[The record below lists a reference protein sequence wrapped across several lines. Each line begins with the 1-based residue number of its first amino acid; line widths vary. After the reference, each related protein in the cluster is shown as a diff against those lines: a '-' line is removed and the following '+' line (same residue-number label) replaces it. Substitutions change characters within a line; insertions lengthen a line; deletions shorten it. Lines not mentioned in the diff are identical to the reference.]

1 MAKAKKAA
9 PAMKKSMKAMKAKK
23 AMKSMK
29 KRAMKKSIVAK
40 GRFAKVMVFKG
51 SKVRTTGG
59 LKKDSL
65 IKNKNGRVVSK
76 KLSAKGKKS
85 KWIAAVVKARAALKV
100 KGFCAVGGKTAAGKA
115 LLAKAKSFYKK

>member
-76 KLSAKGKKS
+76 KASLKGKKN
-85 KWIAAVVKARAALKV
+85 KWIAACTKARAALKV
-100 KGFCAVGGKTAAGKA
+100 KGFAVIGGKTSAGKA
-115 LLAKAKSFYKK
+115 L